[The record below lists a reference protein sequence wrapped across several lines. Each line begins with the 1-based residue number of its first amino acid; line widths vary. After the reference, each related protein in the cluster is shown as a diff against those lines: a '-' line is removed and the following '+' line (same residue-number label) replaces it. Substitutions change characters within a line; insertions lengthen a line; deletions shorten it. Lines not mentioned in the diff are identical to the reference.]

1 MNDKDLKI
9 VEMLKQGKSYSDIQ
23 AVLSVSP
30 SKISVVKKK
39 FLLENPGA
47 LIVGNKPGPIVSD
60 PEEEKRWD
68 EIHNLGELT
77 EKDKEYLFG
86 LKKEMDQKKIK
97 LDIIKK
103 RLKEAAKRL

>member
-1 MNDKDLKI
+1 MNDKELKI

-68 EIHNLGELT
+68 EIHTLGELT
-77 EKDKEYLFG
+77 EEDKEYLFR
-86 LKKEMDQKKIK
+86 LKKEMDEKKSKIENA
-97 LDIIKK
+97 KK
-103 RLKEAAKRL
+103 RMKELAKRL